1 MTISDEQLSAFLD
14 SELPDAEMELI
25 REALID
31 DENLANRLA
40 EFAMVDE
47 QLSSHY
53 ASIDKL
59 VMPPAITLLLTQK
72 PDAINN
78 NVIQF
83 PFWKKTQRNL
93 QQYAAIAACTLLVI
107 GFAVTQLLTDNNSA
121 DNWNAVANVLEQKTS
136 GYEYDLNDGRHVKPQ
151 LTFINTNGNYCRQ
164 FQLTL
169 ADKSSD
175 NIACRNNNQWKL
187 VFNTKEKTV
196 TSTDYQTASGNSQL
210 DSKLDEIMQSDAFDI
225 AAEQRAIDKGWIH

>member
-47 QLSSHY
+47 QISSHY

-59 VMPPAITLLLTQK
+59 AIPPAITQLLEQK
-72 PDAINN
+72 ADAIKN

-83 PFWKKTQRNL
+83 PFWKKAQRNL

-121 DNWNAVANVLEQKTS
+121 NNWNAIADVLEQKTS
-136 GYEYDLNDGRHVKPQ
+136 GYEYDLDDGRRIKPQ
-151 LTFINTNGNYCRQ
+151 LTFINKSGNYCRQ
-164 FQLTL
+164 FQLTHT
-169 ADKSSD
+169 DKRSD
-175 NIACRNNNQWKL
+175 NIACRNKNQWEL
-187 VFNTKEKTV
+187 VINTEEKTV
-196 TSTDYQTASGNSQL
+196 TNSDYQTASGNSQL

-225 AAEQRAIDKGWIH
+225 AA